1 MKLFRIVTTYA
12 CAAVYINENDII
24 IDSAPIFKWA
34 KGETIKGF
42 ISILKKQKMYIEHQM
57 IEKGAKYE

>member
-42 ISILKKQKMYIEHQM
+42 ISILKKQKNVYRASDDRKRREI
-57 IEKGAKYE
+57 